1 MKNFP
6 RAGIVFFTVLF
17 VASVAACV
25 LLRPFIVNV
34 RLSEYRE
41 QFSVWIKNMGV
52 KGVAILLGIQ
62 ALQIVLAIIPG
73 GPVEI
78 AAGAAYGA
86 WGGFAICILGCAMA
100 ATGIFFAVRV
110 FGVPLVERFFG
121 KKLTEKYRFLGNAKK
136 FSLALFLLFLIPGI
150 PKDALTYIA
159 PLGSIKPGRFIIIS
173 TAARSPAILM
183 ATMLGSS
190 ALRGNWTLVALLFGA
205 IAVTGI
211 VGILY
216 GGRIAD
222 KLKHGAW
229 KKNNGEGM

>member
-1 MKNFP
+1 MKNSP
-6 RAGIVFFTVLF
+6 RAGIIFFTVLF
-17 VASVAACV
+17 VASAAVCV
-25 LLRPFIVNV
+25 LFRPFIANV

-41 QFSVWIKNMGV
+41 QFSAWIEGLGV
-52 KGVAILLGIQ
+52 KGMAILLGIQ
-62 ALQIVLAIIPG
+62 VLQIVVAIIPG
-73 GPVEI
+73 GPLEI
-78 AAGAAYGA
+78 VAGAAYGA
-86 WGGFAICILGCAMA
+86 WGGFVLCILGCLMA
-100 ATGIFFAVRV
+100 SAGIFFAVRV
-110 FGVPLVERFFG
+110 FAFPLVERLFG

-159 PLGSIKPGRFIIIS
+159 PLGSIKPGRFILIS

-190 ALRGNWTLVALLFGA
+190 ALRGNWLLAALFFGA

-222 KLKHGAW
+222 KIKGKHCR
-229 KKNNGEGM
+229 